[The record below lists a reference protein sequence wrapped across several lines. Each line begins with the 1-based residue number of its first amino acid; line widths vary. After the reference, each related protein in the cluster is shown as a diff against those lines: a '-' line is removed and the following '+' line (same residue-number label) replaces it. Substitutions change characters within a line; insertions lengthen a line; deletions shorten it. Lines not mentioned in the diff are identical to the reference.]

1 MLQEIVVGW
10 ESIEDVFLANLAVKK
25 PFILMGK
32 HGICKT
38 TVAREIAKI
47 YQNHDNS
54 HFRFYDAT
62 KDDLIS
68 IAGIPMPEELK
79 KGRLTFS
86 EHDRSIWKA
95 KIIVVDEISR
105 ANKENQNL
113 WLEILEEHTCF
124 GKKLIYETFI
134 ATMNP
139 ETYASTF
146 TMDEAL
152 LDRFYA
158 IIPVPDFQKARA
170 SQLEQ
175 VIRLNFENHSNG
187 ESEIEKIKE
196 NLAMI
201 RETYKELQETEKF
214 FSGVT
219 EFVATF
225 FEALLSQRQF
235 GEDFYLSPRK
245 AIQVTSEI
253 LAITAAQMVL
263 KNQELNKILVERA
276 ALKALTYTIAIPLRL
291 PEDKIKE
298 LFEQLK
304 PTLFRFN
311 LTPADKIRL
320 ELGKLDQSEVYKFF
334 LKNSTEIQEHLKKD
348 EVEKLIGE
356 LSQSEIMAKSEILNF
371 YGTVSGMDGL
381 EEWKRKIFG
390 TIIKNVHSQLE
401 SFCINIRSL
410 GIVDKKGIDLFASI
424 QEFVKSFKTMPF
436 PQANTEFLLDNNFA
450 GSDIIRK
457 ALRNFVIFQETQSGI
472 PIL

>member
-1 MLQEIVVGW
+1 MLQKIVIGW
-10 ESIEDVFLANLAVKK
+10 EDIEDVFLANLAIKK

-47 YQNHDNS
+47 YKNHDDS

-113 WLEILEEHTCF
+113 WLEILEEKTCF

-146 TMDEAL
+146 KLDEAL
-152 LDRFYA
+152 IDRFYA
-158 IIPVPDFQKARA
+158 IMPVPDFQKARA
-170 SQLEQ
+170 SQLEK
-175 VIRLNFENHSNG
+175 VIRLNFDNHLNG
-187 ESEIEKIKE
+187 DAEITIIKE
-196 NLAMI
+196 NLIAI
-201 RETYKELQETEKF
+201 EKTYKELQDTDQF

-235 GEDFYLSPRK
+235 EQGIYLSPRK

-253 LAITAAQMVL
+253 LAISAAQMVL
-263 KNQELNKILVERA
+263 KNQKLNKVLTERA
-276 ALKALTYTIAIPLRL
+276 ALKALIYTIAIPLQL
-291 PEDKIKE
+291 PEVKIRE

-304 PTLFRFN
+304 PILFKFN
-311 LTPADKIRL
+311 LSPADKIRL
-320 ELGKLDQSEVYKFF
+320 ELGKLDQMEIYQFF
-334 LKNSTEIQEHLKKD
+334 LQNNMKIQEHLAKD

-371 YGTVSGMDGL
+371 YGAVAEMDGL

-390 TIIKNVHSQLE
+390 IIIKNVHRQLE
-401 SFCINIRSL
+401 NLCFSVCSL
-410 GIVDKKGIDLFASI
+410 EIVDAKGINLFASI
-424 QEFVKSFKTMPF
+424 QRFLNSFKTIPF
-436 PQANTEFLLDNNFA
+436 PQANTEFLLDNNFS
-450 GSDIIRK
+450 GYDTTQK
-457 ALRNFVIFQETQSGI
+457 AMETFVGKK
-472 PIL
+472 

>member
-1 MLQEIVVGW
+1 MLQKIVIGW
-10 ESIEDVFLANLAVKK
+10 EDIEDVFLANLAIKK
-25 PFILMGK
+25 PFILMGR

-47 YQNHDNS
+47 YKNHDDS

-95 KIIVVDEISR
+95 NIIVVDEISR

-113 WLEILEEHTCF
+113 WLEIIEEHTCF
-124 GKKLIYETFI
+124 GKKLIWEQFI

-139 ETYASTF
+139 DTYASTF
-146 TMDEAL
+146 KLDEAL
-152 LDRFYA
+152 IDRFYA

-170 SQLEQ
+170 SQLEE
-175 VIRLNFENHSNG
+175 VIRLNFNNHSNG
-187 ESEIEKIKE
+187 ENEIIAIRE
-196 NLAMI
+196 NLIAI
-201 RETYKELQETEKF
+201 EGTYKELRDTEQF

-235 GEDFYLSPRK
+235 AQEIYLSPRK
-245 AIQVTSEI
+245 AIQVTAEI
-253 LAITAAQMVL
+253 LAITAARMVL
-263 KNQELNKILVERA
+263 KNQELNKILTEKA
-276 ALKALTYTIAIPLRL
+276 ALKALIYTICIPLQL
-291 PEDKIKE
+291 PEDKIRE

-304 PTLFRFN
+304 PTLFKFN
-311 LTPADKIRL
+311 LSPTDKIRL
-320 ELGKLDQSEVYKFF
+320 ELGKLDQSEVYQFF
-334 LKNSTEIQEHLKKD
+334 LENNTEIQKHLEKD

-356 LSQSEIMAKSEILNF
+356 LSQSEAIKKSEILNF
-371 YGTVSGMDGL
+371 YGAVSEMNGL

-390 TIIKNVHSQLE
+390 VIIKNVHNQLE
-401 SFCINIRSL
+401 SFCINLRSL
-410 GIVDKKGIDLFASI
+410 EIVDGKGVKLFASI
-424 QEFVKSFKTMPF
+424 QKFLDSFKTIPF
-436 PQANTEFLLDNNFA
+436 PQANTEFLLDNNFS
-450 GSDIIRK
+450 GSGAILK
-457 ALRNFVIFQETQSGI
+457 AIKNFVTLQETQNGT
-472 PIL
+472 PIV